1 MAYGHQPV
9 RRGSNMKRRSVF
21 GAILVAAWVAVL
33 GVAAQAQPP
42 GGGPGGRP
50 GGAGGFGGGGFGGP
64 GGGSLGLLIRS
75 DVQAELELL
84 DDQLDQLTKLREGM
98 VEQFRQLMSQ
108 DQDLSPQERMQRAR
122 EAMEKAR
129 QDLDQKVKQILLP
142 HQQKRLEQLGN
153 QMQMRG
159 GILRGLTNP
168 QMAEELKLTQAQQDK
183 IRAKAEQLE
192 AELRQKMAELR
203 SKAQEEL
210 LKELTPA
217 QQAQLKERFGEPF
230 DFQGGGMPQFGQG
243 GPGPGGFGPGGGGRP
258 DAAPETGE
266 QQGRGRRGF
275 RPQ

>member
-1 MAYGHQPV
+1 
-9 RRGSNMKRRSVF
+9 
-21 GAILVAAWVAVL
+21 
-33 GVAAQAQPP
+33 
-42 GGGPGGRP
+42 
-50 GGAGGFGGGGFGGP
+50 
-64 GGGSLGLLIRS
+64 
-75 DVQAELELL
+75 VQAELELL

-168 QMAEELKLTQAQQDK
+168 QMAEELKLTQAQQEK

-243 GPGPGGFGPGGGGRP
+243 GPGGPGPGGFGPGAAGPGGRP
-258 DAAPETGE
+258 DAAPGTGE
-266 QQGRGRRGF
+266 QQGRGRRGS
-275 RPQ
+275 RPQQ